1 MEAVINRLL
10 ALIDQSGLTDKQIL
24 KELDLSPSSSIIT
37 DWRRKKSINP
47 SSSTIIKFANFF
59 HVSTDYLL
67 TGKINCDTISDDEK
81 EWLALYKELMPYD
94 SNPKEWLSLYK
105 ELMSYDP
112 KLKEWLSLYK
122 KISSCDPELIK
133 ECRSCVMAII
143 KSYQIGKGSET

>member
-81 EWLALYKELMPYD
+81 EWLAI
-94 SNPKEWLSLYK
+94 YK

-112 KLKEWLSLYK
+112 KLV
-122 KISSCDPELIK
+122 K
-133 ECRSCVMAII
+133 ECRSYIEGSI
-143 KSYQIGKGSET
+143 SGYQIGKGSGT